1 MCSKYINWAF
11 DEITY
16 IRIPEMYVIAQT
28 QPLHSAHGRVC
39 HARPSRCAAP
49 RRQSQIRRIPRS
61 SQRPCPNH
69 RRQSRPGRTRH
80 ARCKESH
87 GLSPGQ
93 ISDPDRAR
101 RGVRRTS
108 KKSAGDSVGT
118 PPQRP
123 ESEEDIPRAAALL
136 RRREQ
141 TSTGSCERGRTASSP
156 PARFPAEL
164 LACGALAAGAAADV
178 LRSGKPPGAGR
189 RGRKTTGEDLA

>member
-1 MCSKYINWAF
+1 MVARRMHRTSGKPQQPASPANLAPNRARTHCSGNGLNGI
-11 DEITY
+11 
-16 IRIPEMYVIAQT
+16 
-28 QPLHSAHGRVC
+28 
-39 HARPSRCAAP
+39 
-49 RRQSQIRRIPRS
+49 
-61 SQRPCPNH
+61 H
-69 RRQSRPGRTRH
+69 RRAPQHPFSE
-80 ARCKESH
+80 KESH
-87 GLSPGQ
+87 GLGPGQ

-108 KKSAGDSVGT
+108 KKSAGDSIGA
-118 PPQRP
+118 PPQQP
-123 ESEEDIPRAAALL
+123 GSEEDMPRAAALP

-141 TSTGSCERGRTASSP
+141 TSTDSCERGGTASSP